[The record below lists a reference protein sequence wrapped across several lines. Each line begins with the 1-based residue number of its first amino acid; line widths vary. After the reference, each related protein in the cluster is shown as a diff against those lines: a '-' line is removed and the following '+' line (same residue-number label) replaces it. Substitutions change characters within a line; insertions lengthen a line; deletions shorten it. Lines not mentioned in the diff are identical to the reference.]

1 MPSKKLYRSREHS
14 MIGGV
19 CGGIAEYFDTD
30 PSLIRLALVLL
41 FFAGGVGVLAYIVAW
56 VIVPQKPLITAST
69 AAETQSE
76 DTSTSSP
83 TSSDSIEEVNKP
95 RFILGTILIVLG
107 GLFLLGSLH
116 VWHWF
121 SFFKL
126 WPIILII
133 IGVMIVTKGME
144 RSESHEN

>member
-1 MPSKKLYRSREHS
+1 MPSKRLYRSREHA

-19 CGGIAEYFDTD
+19 CSGIAEYFDTD

-41 FFAGGVGVLAYIVAW
+41 FFAGGVGILAYIVAW
-56 VIVPQKPLITAST
+56 IIVPQKPLIMAST
-69 AAETQSE
+69 SSETQTE
-76 DTSTSSP
+76 DTSPAAS
-83 TSSDSIEEVNKP
+83 SSDSIEEVNKP
-95 RFILGTILIVLG
+95 RFILGIILIVLG

-116 VWHWF
+116 IWHWF
-121 SFFKL
+121 SFFRL

-133 IGVMIVTKGME
+133 IGIMIVTKGME